1 MLVFKKLKIKLG
13 KMYHTSSSTFLIHPA
28 AATLVSGAAVLW
40 SYFFKIYIYFA
51 EGRTIF
57 VPRSSSLTFVS
68 FWKLELLFFFTGDG
82 AKIGQGREQLL
93 LSSSVVFFKKILTR
107 AEDLQ
112 AAKELELRRPK

>member
-1 MLVFKKLKIKLG
+1 LCPISYINCPKLG
-13 KMYHTSSSTFLIHPA
+13 IFGKKYFLARAQRLRARKDFFTNTS
-28 AATLVSGAAVLW
+28 
-40 SYFFKIYIYFA
+40 
-51 EGRTIF
+51 
-57 VPRSSSLTFVS
+57 
-68 FWKLELLFFFTGDG
+68 LLFFFTGDG